1 MYPSELY
8 LGPTVQFRSAARR
21 MDQDLYNKILQIGWS
36 YDESVCWWCWGKA
49 STKVTAGCYGAD
61 SEGWFDP
68 WALLQVQNCLCKKNK
83 NKIITFNNWLILQA
97 FKLSAQ
103 HGGVEY
109 VQGEV
114 TQVLALQEWIFH
126 YLCQVSFK
134 ICTNIL
140 SRQNR
145 SCPQSSDSGEQKLR
159 RKSFIST
166 HIQPLGRQG
175 GKFTHGIASS

>member
-1 MYPSELY
+1 MLAPI
-8 LGPTVQFRSAARR
+8 F
-21 MDQDLYNKILQIGWS
+21 QI
-36 YDESVCWWCWGKA
+36 
-49 STKVTAGCYGAD
+49 
-61 SEGWFDP
+61 FP
-68 WALLQVQNCLCKKNK
+68 N
-83 NKIITFNNWLILQA
+83 ILQA

-175 GKFTHGIASS
+175 GKFIHGIIIIIINKGSLGLASVTFSDTGDSIQHCWWCCVCIFWIRHNFSNFSFKIKPLPTLLKKDQTFDSD